1 MPDFGNAD
9 SVMDLFGDLFGGVF
23 GGAGKGKG
31 RRGSQAGNDFH
42 LGIEIDLIDAMKGVE
57 KKVKIPR
64 DVTCKACSGNG
75 CKPGSTPV
83 RCKRCDGKGVVIQGN
98 GFFRIQ
104 QTCSGC
110 GGKGATITSPCTSCR
125 GAGLIQEHEE
135 LVLNIP
141 PGVDDGVNIRH
152 TGSGEASRNGGPPG
166 DLYVQIKVKKHS
178 FSCAMAQIYIVKCLL
193 LLARRHWVAKLKFH
207 LLTEK
212 RSNLNCLQGYRVV
225 KKRRYL
231 AKGCPH

>member
-31 RRGSQAGNDFH
+31 RRGPQAGNDFH

-83 RCKRCDGKGVVIQGN
+83 RCKRCDGKGVVIQGMVFSEFN
-98 GFFRIQ
+98 KLVRDV
-104 QTCSGC
+104 
-110 GGKGATITSPCTSCR
+110 GAK
-125 GAGLIQEHEE
+125 E
-135 LVLNIP
+135 P
-141 PGVDDGVNIRH
+141 P
-152 TGSGEASRNGGPPG
+152 
-166 DLYVQIKVKKHS
+166 
-178 FSCAMAQIYIVKCLL
+178 
-193 LLARRHWVAKLKFH
+193 LLAHVLVAGA
-207 LLTEK
+207 
-212 RSNLNCLQGYRVV
+212 R
-225 KKRRYL
+225 
-231 AKGCPH
+231 A